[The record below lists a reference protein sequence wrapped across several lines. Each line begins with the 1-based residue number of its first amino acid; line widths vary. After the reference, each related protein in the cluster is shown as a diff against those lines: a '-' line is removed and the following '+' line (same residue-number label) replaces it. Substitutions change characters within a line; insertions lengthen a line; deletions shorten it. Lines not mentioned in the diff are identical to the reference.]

1 MQNKNKTTPIGQMR
15 IWHIPQVGAS
25 VPTFY
30 VPVASVQEASKL
42 LDVIWDYDNFQYENK
57 IKPDYCN
64 ASGLQVYGA
73 NFEWE
78 EWYGEVDGE
87 MYDEIDEYINFLR
100 EA

>member
-1 MQNKNKTTPIGQMR
+1 MQNKNKTPQKSQMR

-42 LDVIWDYDNFQYENK
+42 LDVIWDYDNFLYENK

-64 ASGLQVYGA
+64 ASGLQVYDGT
-73 NFEWE
+73 EWE

-87 MYDEIDEYINFLR
+87 MYDEIDAYINFLR